1 MLQCM
6 NMHELLGVTHYIRG
20 GVEHPKFEVQDS
32 KNSEDKALERLFED
46 SRSQKEKGA
55 QVPKILH
62 FVKVFDDNLKRV
74 VLFLK

>member
-6 NMHELLGVTHYIRG
+6 NMHELLGVTQYIRG
-20 GVEHPKFEVQDS
+20 GVEHPKFEAQDS
-32 KNSEDKALERLFED
+32 KKSEGKAVDRLFEE
-46 SRSQKEKGA
+46 SRSLKAKGA